1 MTENIKHTFVNY
13 DLSHPRPTQAQRQ
26 TVSAFIGKHFRNRSA
41 PARRAQPAPYLDD
54 RRPLYLPP
62 RPSTRADRGQVFRQ
76 WRMRRSIKE
85 GGKQPPQETG
95 AASEIP
101 KTSSPRSIN
110 GNLLPRPVVECLVPG
125 YPTEHRQKIFHTLDF
140 LTYYLIPRVTHWGTG
155 PNPSM
160 RCWMQMICG
169 DITLFDSVAVW
180 AHGVRTTTLED
191 NDTPNVTVLWHMA
204 RASKGLQAKIS
215 TEKVAVWTSNET
227 ILATFYLMDG
237 AAKFGSYSEFR
248 AHCLGFLQ
256 MMRLRDRA
264 VSTRLEDLYVMQA
277 AALVEGTEMAS
288 RLRLEMIQDGHQP
301 FSMRMLNLRYP
312 LSGLQ
317 PDEALQVEIDNLPVG
332 FRDLAV
338 TGNLSIGFILLLKE
352 QFQQPDNIMEAER
365 QTEGIR
371 KAWLLANQSHNAVEE
386 LACLGVVAFITWHSA
401 QIKFFPE
408 RSLLDRVRKVG
419 RQVGSLSQAGPSCYR
434 ELRAWVVLTSAEI
447 ASTVGATQ
455 KQHARDMM
463 LELLVEERWI
473 GSWSDLEGVV
483 KGHLWNTKALAVW
496 KTYWMSYHNLR

>member
-1 MTENIKHTFVNY
+1 
-13 DLSHPRPTQAQRQ
+13 
-26 TVSAFIGKHFRNRSA
+26 
-41 PARRAQPAPYLDD
+41 
-54 RRPLYLPP
+54 
-62 RPSTRADRGQVFRQ
+62 
-76 WRMRRSIKE
+76 
-85 GGKQPPQETG
+85 
-95 AASEIP
+95 
-101 KTSSPRSIN
+101 
-110 GNLLPRPVVECLVPG
+110 
-125 YPTEHRQKIFHTLDF
+125 
-140 LTYYLIPRVTHWGTG
+140 
-155 PNPSM
+155 M

-191 NDTPNVTVLWHMA
+191 NDTPNITVLWHMA
-204 RASKGLQAKIS
+204 RALKGLQAKIS

-288 RLRLEMIQDGHQP
+288 RLRLEMIQDGHHHP
-301 FSMRMLNLRYP
+301 LNHEPIITVTPSMGMLW
-312 LSGLQ
+312 
-317 PDEALQVEIDNLPVG
+317 PDEALQVEIDSLPAG
-332 FRDLAV
+332 FRDLAA
-338 TGNLSIGFILLLKE
+338 TGNLSIAFILLLKE
-352 QFQQPDNIMEAER
+352 QFQQPDTMIEAER

-447 ASTVGATQ
+447 ASTVGATL

-463 LELLVEERWI
+463 MELLVEERWI
-473 GSWSDLEGVV
+473 GSWSDLEGVM
-483 KGHLWNTKALAVW
+483 KGHFWNTKALAVW
-496 KTYWMSYHNLR
+496 KSYWISYHNLR